1 MDNAQRQTTDS
12 TRQFQIYPAIDLNSG
27 RVVRLAQGDLSRIT
41 VYSDDPAETARRW
54 QSAGAKWLHVVNLDG
69 AFGDSSPL
77 NPSTSLRTSLQSLIS
92 ILSVGLN
99 VQFGGG
105 LRDIESIRHVMQLG
119 VRRAVIGTAAVE
131 APALVD
137 QALAEFGPDRVAVGV
152 DAKEGRVRVRG
163 WERETAATATQLA
176 KQLSGQG
183 VRTLIFT
190 DVSRDGIGA
199 GVNVESSAALWRESG
214 LEVIASGG
222 VAGIEDVRRVRE
234 AGLAGVII
242 GRALYEG
249 QIDLAEVIRASL

>member
-1 MDNAQRQTTDS
+1 MDNEKRRTS
-12 TRQFQIYPAIDLNSG
+12 NHKRRFEIYPAIDLRKG
-27 RVVRLAQGDLSRIT
+27 QVVRLAQGDLSRTTI
-41 VYSDDPAETARRW
+41 YGDDPAETARRW
-54 QSAGAKWLHVVNLDG
+54 QTSGASWIHVVNLDG

-77 NPSTSLRTSLQSLIS
+77 NLRSLTS

-105 LRDIESIRHVMQLG
+105 LRDIESIRHVMRLG
-119 VRRAVIGTAAVE
+119 VSRAVIGTAAVE
-131 APALVD
+131 APGLVD
-137 QALAEFGPDRVAVGV
+137 QALAEFGPDRVAVGI
-152 DAKEGRVRVRG
+152 DAKEGWVRVRG

-199 GVNVESSAALWRESG
+199 GVNAESSAALRRESG

-222 VAGIEDVRRVRE
+222 VAGLEDVRRVHE
-234 AGLAGVII
+234 AGLAGVIV

-249 QIDLAEVIRASL
+249 RIDLAEAIQACL